1 MASQPEDKKSR
12 ALSALTMAAL
22 GLPAFQGQAA
32 ARDENTRLGLRFS
45 QYAEHQ
51 IDADKTSN
59 VVRDRYDI
67 SVLQASIGTPLLKRL
82 RLNVNGQ
89 YEVLSGA
96 SPWYVEP
103 EDPSAGAASRPIQ
116 VMSGATIDEARVD
129 VSAEL
134 RHYGDAVEVAGQVG
148 ISKENDYESISAGVE
163 ARYDLPNKHT
173 ALNAGLG
180 YSDDRINPTE
190 GGSARFL
197 TRPTEREK
205 SSVNAVIGVSQ
216 IINAKTVFRSALS
229 YSMHDGFLSD
239 PYKLAWVAGSLRQD
253 SRPAERGLW
262 SWSNQLRIRVASMD
276 ASLHLD
282 YRYFNDDW
290 DVESH
295 TAEIAWFQG
304 LGDGWSI
311 APSLRYYSQSQAFFY
326 RPFFTSTRADEL
338 YSSDYRLSPYGAINL
353 GLSATKR
360 YGPHA
365 LVFSIDSY
373 NSSGSYAINQV
384 EVENPGLVDY
394 TRLSIGMDFGL

>member
-103 EDPSAGAASRPIQ
+103 EDPAAGADSRPIQ

-134 RHYGDAVEVAGQVG
+134 RHYGDAVEVAGQLG
-148 ISKENDYESISAGVE
+148 LSKENDYESISAGIE

-180 YSDDRINPTE
+180 YSDDRIDPTD
-190 GGSARFL
+190 GGSARFP

-262 SWSNQLRIRVASMD
+262 SWSNQLRIRVASLD